1 MKKQQEQK
9 KKDKPEKEKELRLKK
24 EFINTTPAGEKK
36 GKKCILFIV
45 VVFTTLKTFLPSH
58 RLNTRTKN
66 TSYSTI
72 TIYCIGNVA

>member
-36 GKKCILFIV
+36 GKTTNIYNITQHNNMIFI
-45 VVFTTLKTFLPSH
+45 KT
-58 RLNTRTKN
+58 KY
-66 TSYSTI
+66 YSSI
-72 TIYCIGNVA
+72 H